1 MIVAKAYRAVGE
13 NAKAADKLDSAAK
26 LVNESIQ
33 AANDTLDQ
41 IGKLKASLSGAKG
54 SGAAAEKLSKT
65 PNSTEK

>member
-41 IGKLKASLSGAKG
+41 IGKLKASLSGAR
-54 SGAAAEKLSKT
+54 AAARRRR
-65 PNSTEK
+65 N